1 VCVHARAFGAGHMV
15 RVCSTEASRATPQVK
30 KLQWLYIFL
39 PALVGCLIMIVI
51 SILVNNM
58 SARRKYPQF
67 W

>member
-1 VCVHARAFGAGHMV
+1 MHRGMCACPHCYQAQVCNIVLV
-15 RVCSTEASRATPQVK
+15 SEQVK
-30 KLQWLYIFL
+30 KLQWLYIFM
-39 PALVGCLIMIVI
+39 PAFVGCIIMIAV